1 MCARARRQARGQARL
16 ALTVLRRSL
25 RSPSKRSQGTSV
37 AIVSP
42 ALRAANNG
50 NWRTAYRWSRF
61 LRPRFAVEV
70 DSEWIPRASQQCL
83 IALHARRSA
92 DAVARHADACPASP
106 RVVVLTGTDLYRDLP
121 ADAKARRSLDLA
133 THLVVLQ
140 EAALDAL
147 EPGHRRK
154 CRVIYQ
160 SAPRLAPG
168 TPRARTFDIVLVG
181 HMRAEK
187 DPDTPMRAIT
197 RLAGDSNVRLIHIG
211 DALSEEYAQAARE
224 LMNRAWPSVP
234 RYRWLASRPHPETRR
249 WIRDARAM
257 VISSVMEGGAN
268 VIVEAVTCGVP
279 VLASRVAG
287 NVGML
292 GPDYDG
298 YFPPGDDEALARLID
313 RASREPDFLLHLRG
327 QCAVRAPLFDPAR
340 ECSEVVRLVD
350 EALNQRGLHAHGDD
364 RRHGNRK
371 ICSDESE
378 REETQ

>member
-1 MCARARRQARGQARL
+1 M
-16 ALTVLRRSL
+16 
-25 RSPSKRSQGTSV
+25 PSHRTTV

-70 DSEWIPRASQQCL
+70 CSEWTARTTPRCL

-92 DAVARHADACPASP
+92 DTVERYAEACPSSP

-121 ADAKARRSLDLA
+121 ADRKARHSLDLA
-133 THLVVLQ
+133 THIVVLQ

-147 EPGHRRK
+147 DRDHRQK

-168 TPRARTFDIVLVG
+168 TPRTRTFDVVLVG

-187 DPDTPMRAIT
+187 DPATPMRAIA
-197 RLAGDSNVRLIHIG
+197 RLPADSNVRLIQIG
-211 DALSEEYAQAARE
+211 EALSDEYAQAARE
-224 LMNRAWPSVP
+224 LANRAWPSVR
-234 RYRWLASRPHPETRR
+234 RYRWLGGRAHPQTRR
-249 WIRDARAM
+249 AIRDAHAM

-279 VLASRVAG
+279 VLASRVPG

-298 YFPPGDDEALARLID
+298 YFEAGDDEALARLMD
-313 RASREPDFLLHLRG
+313 RASREPEFLTRLRA
-327 QCAVRAPLFDPAR
+327 QCAARAPLFEPAR
-340 ECSEVVRLVD
+340 ECTEVNRLVD
-350 EALNQRGLHAHGDD
+350 EALSQQALETHGDD
-364 RRHGNRK
+364 VRH
-371 ICSDESE
+371 
-378 REETQ
+378 